1 MIDPEV
7 VAKRM
12 LLNGPHRYNIP
23 AEFILTLIDRVE
35 PLFRREP
42 TLIRLHSPIF
52 AVGDLHGQYSDLLR
66 VFKRC
71 GLPFSGEKFL
81 FLGDIVDRGKHSL
94 ECLVLL
100 LCLKAKFP
108 KHILIIRG
116 NHEIPSVNKTYGFYG
131 ELRQRYARTGEW
143 QLIYDRINRLFSY
156 LPLSALINSKIL
168 CLHGGLSPEL
178 TSLSQIEAIRRPL
191 YEPSGLAECLLWSDP
206 DSECNGFATNKS
218 RGVAYIFGKD
228 AVVEKCKKLG
238 VEKIIRGHQLV
249 DYGFDTFADGKVIT
263 IFTASSYH
271 ETINN
276 YGGIAAIDRNG
287 NIEILQLSPQYPM
300 TDDETSDPIEG

>member
-1 MIDPEV
+1 MIDLEA

-12 LLNGPHRYNIP
+12 LLGGPHRYNIP
-23 AEFILTLIDRVE
+23 AEFILSLIDRVE
-35 PLFRREP
+35 PYFRREP
-42 TLIRLHSPIF
+42 TLLRLHSPIF
-52 AVGDLHGQYSDLLR
+52 VVGDLHGQYSDLLR
-66 VFKRC
+66 VFK
-71 GLPFSGEKFL
+71 
-81 FLGDIVDRGKHSL
+81 
-94 ECLVLL
+94 VL
-100 LCLKAKFP
+100 
-108 KHILIIRG
+108 
-116 NHEIPSVNKTYGFYG
+116 NKTYGFYA

-143 QLIYDRINRLFSY
+143 QLVYDRINRLFSY

-206 DSECNGFATNKS
+206 EVDCKGFAANKS

-228 AVVEKCKKLG
+228 AVEEKCKKLG
-238 VEKIIRGHQLV
+238 VEKIIRGHQMV
-249 DYGFDTFADGKVIT
+249 DYGFDTFADGKVLT
-263 IFTASSYH
+263 IFTATSYH

-276 YGGIAAIDRNG
+276 YGGIAAIDRHG
-287 NIEILQLSPQYPM
+287 KIEILQLAPQYPM